1 MYPQTPNL
9 NKVNAI
15 SKLSIWTNKDN
26 AKCSDKIHGMEGILT
41 RSRLTHINAK

>member
-15 SKLSIWTNKDN
+15 SKLSIWTKTMPNVL
-26 AKCSDKIHGMEGILT
+26 IRFMEWKASSLD
-41 RSRLTHINAK
+41 LD